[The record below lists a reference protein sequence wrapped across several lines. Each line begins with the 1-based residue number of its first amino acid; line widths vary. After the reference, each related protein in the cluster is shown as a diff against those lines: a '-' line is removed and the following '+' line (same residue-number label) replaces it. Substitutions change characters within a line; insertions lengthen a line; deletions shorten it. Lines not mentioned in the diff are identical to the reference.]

1 MSGGISDAL
10 NFAPKMAGAKSRSYR
25 VVVNPIGGGSANPG
39 EIIKIDV
46 PTGRGRHTYMDPSQS
61 FITCQLK
68 STDAAVMN
76 LDGSAYSLFS
86 RLDVLSGG
94 QILETIS
101 DYGHTVN
108 TLLDLNQAATDAA
121 VSGSVALGTN
131 YAATNNVDKTGAQ
144 LGIGS
149 VAPTYQ
155 DFSLPIA
162 LSGILGAACSKY
174 IPIGIMSDLRVEFTV
189 EQAALGVVCASANPA
204 WTIQNF
210 TLNLT
215 YLELD
220 PQVAEQIHSAN
231 GGVYKISTEGWR
243 TYSTVGI
250 AGRASDSV
258 LIPSRF
264 SSSRSFLTTYR
275 QNDQAVSGSYWN
287 AHRVN
292 PYYHPSQKC
301 SIQYAVGSTLVPQS
315 PIQFGTSEAYTMML
329 QAFHSL
335 GNAAQNNRCS
345 LTNWNQTA
353 YNGTAGS
360 MGSFAV
366 AVNLDSMLFKSKE
379 LSVGLSTL
387 TSPVFLQGTFPT
399 APTISHRI
407 TNMVHY
413 DALLEISEQGVSI
426 RF

>member
-1 MSGGISDAL
+1 MSGGITDAL

-39 EIIKIDV
+39 EVIKVDA
-46 PTGRGRHTYMDPSQS
+46 PCGRGRYTYMDPSQS
-61 FITCQLK
+61 FITFQLK

-76 LDGSAYSLFS
+76 LDGSAYSLFN

-108 TLLDLNQAATDAA
+108 TLMDLQQAGTDAA
-121 VSGSVALGTN
+121 VSGSVSLGTN
-131 YAATNNVDKTGAQ
+131 YAASNNVDKTGAQ
-144 LGIGS
+144 IAAGGS
-149 VAPTYQ
+149 Q

-162 LSGILGAACSKY
+162 LSGILGGACSKY
-174 IPIGIMSDLRVEFTV
+174 IPCGILSDLRVEFSV
-189 EQAALGVVCASANPA
+189 EQAALGVVCASAVPA

-215 YLELD
+215 MLELD
-220 PQVAEQIHSAN
+220 HQVAEQIHSAN
-231 GGVYKISTEGWR
+231 GGVYRISTEGWR
-243 TYSTVGI
+243 TYSTVGV

-258 LIPSRF
+258 LIPARF
-264 SSSRSFLTTYR
+264 SSARTFVTTYR
-275 QNDQAVSGSYWN
+275 DNAQAVAGSYWT

-292 PYYHPSQKC
+292 PYYHATNKC
-301 SIQYAVGSTLVPQS
+301 SIQYAIGGNLAPQS
-315 PIQFGTSEAYTMML
+315 PIQFATSEAYALMM
-329 QAFHSL
+329 QGFHSL
-335 GNAAQNNRCS
+335 GNAAHNNRCT
-345 LTNWNQTA
+345 LTNWNQVA
-353 YNGTAGS
+353 YNGTAGG
-360 MGSFAV
+360 MGSWACC
-366 AVNLDSMLFKSKE
+366 VNLDSMLFKSKE

-399 APTISHRI
+399 APTIAHRI

-413 DALLEISEQGVSI
+413 DALLEISEQGVAI